1 MGGADR
7 GRPWEKSVTDQSEHH
22 RHPIGDPLGQEAD
35 ALINPEAPVEVPPAD
50 QMSLVRRL
58 RQPRTILSI
67 AVPLAI
73 IVIAVALNWTQMRD
87 VPGDISRANPWLILL
102 AFSIYYLGFPLRGW
116 RWTKLLKGAGYKVKV
131 KDGTEILFLSWLV
144 NCIVPAKLGDLY
156 RAYLLKLNSP
166 VSATRTLGTVL
177 MERILDLIAIAA
189 LGILAGYWRF
199 RGSLNELPTAV
210 QAIFAVGVIVII
222 VLIVALVVM
231 RSFGR
236 RVIAFLPLPHRVAD
250 FYDKFEE
257 GVFGSVGLKGLPLLG
272 LMTVV
277 IWMTEAL
284 RLYFVM
290 RALGFADVDLGLSGA
305 MFVALIGSLLTAV
318 PFTPGGIGLVEGGM
332 VGVLQGVF
340 GATQTHAAA
349 IVLVDRAISVFSI
362 VVLGGI
368 AYMLSSKPR
377 GGGMEVES
385 LGPPGTA
392 APQVADSV
400 SASA

>member
-1 MGGADR
+1 V
-7 GRPWEKSVTDQSEHH
+7 SDQVEHH
-22 RHPIGDPLGQEAD
+22 HHPIGDPLGQEAE
-35 ALINPEAPVEVPPAD
+35 ALINPEAPVEIPPAE
-50 QMSLVRRL
+50 QMSLMRRL

-67 AVPLAI
+67 AVPVAI
-73 IVIAVALNWTQMRD
+73 IVVAVALNWDSMKE
-87 VPGDISRANPWLILL
+87 VPGEISRANPWLILA
-102 AFSIYYLGFPLRGW
+102 AFAVYYLGFPLRGW
-116 RWTKLLKGAGYKVKV
+116 RWTKLLKGAGYRVKV
-131 KDGTEILFLSWLV
+131 KDGTEIIFLSWLV

-166 VSATRTLGTVL
+166 VSATRTLGTVF
-177 MERILDLIAIAA
+177 MERILDLIAIAS
-189 LGILAGYWRF
+189 LGMLAGYWRF
-199 RGSLNELPTAV
+199 RGSLNDLPAAV
-210 QAIFAVGVIVII
+210 QVIFAVGVVVIVL
-222 VLIVALVVM
+222 LIVALVVM

-236 RVIAFLPLPHRVAD
+236 RVIAFLPLPHRVVD

-272 LMTVV
+272 VITVV
-277 IWMTEAL
+277 IWLTEAL
-284 RLYFVM
+284 RLYLVM

-332 VGVLQGVF
+332 LGVLQGVF

-349 IVLVDRAISVFSI
+349 IVLVDRAISVFSV

-377 GGGMEVES
+377 GGGMEVEEHR
-385 LGPPGTA
+385 PPKPA
-392 APQVADSV
+392 ASIATD
-400 SASA
+400 SASAPV

>member
-35 ALINPEAPVEVPPAD
+35 ALIDPEAPVEVPPAD

-177 MERILDLIAIAA
+177 MERILDLIAVAA
-189 LGILAGYWRF
+189 LGVLAGYWHF
-199 RGSLNELPTAV
+199 RDHLNNLPAAV
-210 QAIFAVGVIVII
+210 QVSLTLGVIVV
-222 VLIVALVVM
+222 VLLTVALMVM

-236 RVIAFLPLPHRVAD
+236 KVIGLLPLPHRVAE
-250 FYDKFEE
+250 FYDRFEE
-257 GVFGSVGLKGLPLLG
+257 GVFGSVGARGMPLLG
-272 LMTVV
+272 LMTGL
-277 IWMTEAL
+277 IWLTEAL
-284 RLYFVM
+284 RLYLVV
-290 RALGFADVDLGLSGA
+290 RALAFTGVDLGFSGA
-305 MFVALIGSLLTAV
+305 LFVALIGSLLTAL
-318 PFTPGGIGLVEGGM
+318 PLTPGGIGVVEGGM
-332 VGVLQGVF
+332 IGVLTGAF
-340 GATQTHAAA
+340 GLSTPHAAA
-349 IVLVDRAISVFSI
+349 IVDQKSTRLN
-362 VVLGGI
+362 
-368 AYMLSSKPR
+368 SSH
-377 GGGMEVES
+377 
-385 LGPPGTA
+385 
-392 APQVADSV
+392 
-400 SASA
+400 